1 MWAGET
7 GRSAWDTSVTRAG
20 QGDGA
25 QIGVAVIRKSLDA
38 TQVQGDAMVELIQAA
53 SDIAK
58 ELGKGVQF
66 DAHA

>member
-1 MWAGET
+1 MSSSDGI
-7 GRSAWDTSVTRAG
+7 TSVFQA
-20 QGDGA
+20 QQNQVQA

>member
-1 MWAGET
+1 MSSSDGI
-7 GRSAWDTSVTRAG
+7 TRVFQA
-20 QGDGA
+20 QQNQVQA

>member
-1 MWAGET
+1 MSSSDGI
-7 GRSAWDTSVTRAG
+7 SSVFQA
-20 QGDGA
+20 QQNQVQA

>member
-1 MWAGET
+1 M
-7 GRSAWDTSVTRAG
+7 SSS
-20 QGDGA
+20 DGISSFFQAQQSQVQA

-66 DAHA
+66 DARA

>member
-1 MWAGET
+1 MSSSDGI
-7 GRSAWDTSVTRAG
+7 TRVFQA
-20 QGDGA
+20 QQNQVQA

-38 TQVQGDAMVELIQAA
+38 TQVQGDAIVELIQAA

-58 ELGKGVQF
+58 QLGKGVQF

>member
-1 MWAGET
+1 MC
-7 GRSAWDTSVTRAG
+7 SS
-20 QGDGA
+20 DGISSFFQAQQIQVQA

-66 DAHA
+66 DARA

>member
-1 MWAGET
+1 MSSSDGI
-7 GRSAWDTSVTRAG
+7 TSVFQA
-20 QGDGA
+20 QQNQVQA

-38 TQVQGDAMVELIQAA
+38 TQVQGDAIVELIQAA

-58 ELGKGVQF
+58 QLGKGVQF

>member
-1 MWAGET
+1 MSSSDGI
-7 GRSAWDTSVTRAG
+7 TSVFQA
-20 QGDGA
+20 QQNQVQA

-58 ELGKGVQF
+58 ELGKGEQF